1 MDWFLYF
8 VVSITFNALA
18 LMELWIFWRM
28 IVKQYESVRNFFSR
42 NFGFGYALI
51 LQPEGRIIKHFV
63 KLKQTIRINEKQYFQ
78 VSERVYRF
86 EGLPSLIYNNG
97 DNQPID
103 LRAFKSDDLSRNAA
117 FMDNL
122 ILNVKAGA
130 EAEADTKNSLK
141 ELLLWG
147 ALLLGLLS
155 VCGMGYI
162 IYLFTNNG
170 AGLGLVLQAS

>member
-1 MDWFLYF
+1 MDWFLAF
-8 VVSITFNALA
+8 VISITINALA
-18 LMELWIFWRM
+18 LIEFWVFWRM
-28 IVKQYESVRNFFSR
+28 AIQQYEGVRNFFSR
-42 NFGFGYALI
+42 NFGFGYVL
-51 LQPEGRIIKHFV
+51 LKQPEGRITKHFV
-63 KLKQTIRINEKQYFQ
+63 KFRQSMRVQGKQYFQ
-78 VSERVYRF
+78 VSERVCRF
-86 EGLPSLIYNNG
+86 DGLPALMYNKG
-97 DNQPID
+97 DSMPVD
-103 LRAFKSDDLSRNAA
+103 FGALKSDDLSRNAE
-117 FMDNL
+117 FIDNL
-122 ILNVKAGA
+122 FLNIKSGA